1 MQETND
7 TIVAISTPPGR
18 GAIAV
23 VRMSGPESRNILARS
38 FKGKTN
44 PNNFKSHSIYLGKIT
59 SDTEVIDEVLISAFI
74 APHSYTGEDVIEIA
88 CHGGPFV
95 AQEILHEM
103 LRGGARLAQKGEF
116 TLRAFLNNR
125 MDLTKAEA
133 VIDLI
138 DAKTHHSREAA
149 INQLEGKL
157 YEAIKKIL
165 DKITELRSE
174 LELDLD
180 FSDQGLEYSTK
191 RHIVEEL
198 KEIKRELNSLIKT
211 ADEGMILNEG
221 YKVAI
226 VGEPNAG
233 KSSLF
238 NKIIENERAIVTQIP
253 GTTRDYIEENIA
265 LEGYLIRLFDTAGI
279 QETEDVLEKAGI
291 ERSFRVVANA
301 NLILRVHDITQ
312 TGQHPTMMDTY
323 GKDIIE
329 VFNKI
334 DLLDISK
341 RPIRDDALFVSALTG
356 QGVDV
361 LKKKIVDKIDL
372 KNYDI
377 SEGMIANARQL
388 AAAKISLSAINQA
401 IKTAKEERGIE
412 FVAFDLRDAS
422 EALEEIIGKVTSD
435 EIINSIFERFCVG
448 K

>member
-59 SDTEVIDEVLISAFI
+59 SDTEIIDEVLISAFI

-180 FSDQGLEYSTK
+180 FSDQGLEYSTT

-312 TGQHPTMMDTY
+312 TDQHPTMMDTY

-377 SEGMIANARQL
+377 SQGMIANARQL